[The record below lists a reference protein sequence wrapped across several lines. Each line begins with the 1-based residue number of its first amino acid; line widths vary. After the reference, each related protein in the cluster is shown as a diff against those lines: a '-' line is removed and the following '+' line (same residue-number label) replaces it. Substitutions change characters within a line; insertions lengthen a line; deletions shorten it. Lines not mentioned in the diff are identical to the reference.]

1 MAYRKG
7 IMKIDLS
14 RKKQAMAGL
23 IFIVVLW
30 GLDFVMLD
38 YILRYVSP
46 PIVTFIRMAV
56 AAVVSTV
63 YVMAAEKGWHIKN
76 KTDLLQLILCG
87 ALGMGVYYTIE
98 SAGISMTSGPVS
110 SLIMSTVPVLGMIAD
125 RIIYGRKITSVK
137 VIGIIGSIAGVAMI
151 VLFGSE
157 GVRASLPGIFVMI
170 AAALL
175 WTGYIIVITPV
186 TRKCSLAAFL
196 SIAFTSGAAVCAVIC
211 LIQSRTAGLLFRPD
225 FTVWMIMILSSLF
238 CILFGE
244 IIYVNVIKT
253 LSITTVTLANDLLPL
268 ATIVFSFFV
277 FGQTMSPLQ
286 LAGGLIIIVSVCI
299 ITVKE

>member
-1 MAYRKG
+1 
-7 IMKIDLS
+7 MKIDLS

-38 YILRYVSP
+38 YILRSVSA
-46 PIVTFIRMAV
+46 PIVTFVRMAV
-56 AAVVSTV
+56 AAVVSTI
-63 YVMAAEKGWHIKN
+63 YVITAEKGWHIKN
-76 KTDLLQLILCG
+76 HTDMFQLILCG

-125 RIIYGRKITSVK
+125 RIIYGRKITAVK

-157 GVRASLPGIFVMI
+157 GVIASLPGILVMI
-170 AAALL
+170 VAALL

-186 TRKCSLAAFL
+186 TKKCTLAAFL
-196 SIAFTSGAAVCAVIC
+196 SVAFTSGAAVCAVIC
-211 LIQSRTAGLLFRPD
+211 LIQSCTTGLMFHPD
-225 FTVWMIMILSSLF
+225 FKVWLIMIFSSLI

-253 LSITTVTLANDLLPL
+253 LSITTVTLANDMLPL
-268 ATIVFSFFV
+268 STIIFSFLV

-286 LAGGLIIIVSVCI
+286 LAGGLIIIISVCI